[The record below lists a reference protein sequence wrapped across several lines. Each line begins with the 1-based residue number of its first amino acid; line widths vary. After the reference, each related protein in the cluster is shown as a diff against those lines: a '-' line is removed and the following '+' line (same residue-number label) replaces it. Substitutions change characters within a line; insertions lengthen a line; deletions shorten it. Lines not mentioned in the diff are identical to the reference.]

1 MITLLKTTI
10 KLLLRNKGFLFF
22 LLVTPIVSSLILNL
36 KTDFSIYQEK
46 TTGNI
51 IELKDKAIYDAND
64 NTFIIKVYDGAK
76 TELSEYVLGTLAQ
89 NGMFSVCRSDVTSE
103 TYDEILDKAKTDAFN
118 DRAGVILY
126 INNDFDSAVM
136 NDSISDGTEIFDV
149 SDDQRKEL
157 FEYEYKKILS
167 EVYRAGSVCNKDVS
181 KTIEI
186 LNEISEN
193 IPEKKVTDLAG
204 KDEIELTPK
213 QTNSKVQIG
222 YAFAII
228 TLGFMFS
235 GVFAAHTV
243 ITEDN
248 NKVYTRIMMSG
259 TSTIKYFVSKF
270 SAVILMCLLQ
280 TGVLAICLCFM
291 HSLELGISKPLFL
304 LIIFLLGIIFSTFSM
319 LTGIIFG
326 DIMSSNYAAFTI
338 WSISDMLAG
347 VLFPIGDSSSFLKT
361 LSYLMP
367 QRWFMDASERLIA
380 GVSGAVPIL
389 AAATASYLILTISIG
404 SVGLMLKKQET

>member
-46 TTGNI
+46 KTGNI

-76 TELSEYVLGTLAQ
+76 TELSEYVLVTLAQ

-167 EVYRAGSVCNKDVS
+167 EVYRAGSVCNKNVS

-193 IPEKKVTDLAG
+193 IPKKKVTDLVG

-280 TGVLAICLCFM
+280 TGVLAI
-291 HSLELGISKPLFL
+291 SKPLFL

-361 LSYLMP
+361 LSYLTP

-404 SVGLMLKKQET
+404 SVGLMLKKQEN